1 MKFGWLAFVALLT
14 SCATTL
20 SGTVVS
26 TQTGPATFKSG
37 KVNIMSLDNKIP
49 PQVVDISP
57 GGEFKSIASLEDG
70 VYLIEVLVPG
80 FKTTSEKIHIK
91 ESKAITLRLDPVETS
106 TQVFGVN
113 SDIELGRGEGGAK
126 ITPPEL

>member
-1 MKFGWLAFVALLT
+1 MRFGWIGFMAFLT

-26 TQTGPATFKSG
+26 TQKDASAFKSG
-37 KVNIMSLDNKIP
+37 KVNIMSLDNKIA

-80 FKTTSEKIHIK
+80 FKSTSEKIHIK
-91 ESKAITLRLDPVETS
+91 ESKVITLKLDPVETG